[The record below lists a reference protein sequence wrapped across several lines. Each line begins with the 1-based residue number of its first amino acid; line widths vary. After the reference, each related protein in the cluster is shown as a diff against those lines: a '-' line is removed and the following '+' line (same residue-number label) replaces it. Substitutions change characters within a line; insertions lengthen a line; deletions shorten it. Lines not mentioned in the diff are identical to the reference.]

1 MIRKVKDTVET
12 NSWKKSVRDALL
24 RLPRNLQI
32 KDIAIA
38 AGIDPV
44 RLYNFTSK
52 GILNG
57 DEVRTIELFLI
68 REGYM
73 ENPEPTP
80 NLLREESR
88 RYMPGGESTTQHEL
102 LSRLARRL
110 YRLADD
116 IADPDASEDDRI
128 KEFGREIKA
137 IFEGLDE
144 TGVVFEKKPKNIG

>member
-1 MIRKVKDTVET
+1 MIRNVKDTAET

-32 KDIAIA
+32 KEIAIA
-38 AGIDPV
+38 AGVDPA

-57 DEVRTIELFLI
+57 DEVRTVELFLI

-73 ENPEPTP
+73 ENPEPTQDV
-80 NLLREESR
+80 LREESR
-88 RYMPGGESTTQHEL
+88 RYMPEVEATQHEFL
-102 LSRLARRL
+102 LRLARRL
-110 YRLADD
+110 NRLAED
-116 IADPDASEDDRI
+116 ISDPHALEEDRI

-137 IFEGLDE
+137 IFEGLKK
-144 TGVVFEKKPKNIG
+144 TGMTFEKKPKNIG